1 LDKSISVLIPA
12 YNEEEK
18 IEDTI
23 KSIRELEGVY
33 EVVVVDDG
41 SIDNTYQKA
50 SNLATKVIRLE
61 QNQGKGT
68 ALNRGLKEVSG
79 DIILLLDADLGNSS
93 IEAMKLVEPLLAGR
107 ADMSIA
113 KFPQSQTKGGFGLVK
128 GLANWG
134 LKKLTCQEFSAPL
147 SGQRALSKDV
157 VKKVSSFAKGFGVE
171 VCLTVDVCQAGF
183 RVEEVPVMMKHRE
196 SKRDIQGFIHRGR
209 QFKDVALVL
218 FSKIRRV

>member
-12 YNEEEK
+12 YNEEDK

-23 KSIRELEGVY
+23 KSIKGLDGVE
-33 EVVVVDDG
+33 EVVVIDDG
-41 SIDNTYQKA
+41 SVDNTYQKA
-50 SNLATKVIRLE
+50 SNLATKVIKLE
-61 QNQGKGT
+61 QNQGKGA
-68 ALNRGLKEVSG
+68 ALNRGLEEVNG
-79 DIILLLDADLGNSS
+79 DIILLLDADLGGSS
-93 IEAMKLVEPLLAGR
+93 AEAMKLVEPLLEGR

-113 KFPQSQTKGGFGLVK
+113 KFPPSKVKGGFGLVK

-134 LKKLTCQEFSAPL
+134 LRKLTCQEFSAPL
-147 SGQRALSKDV
+147 SGQRALSKEV
-157 VKKVSSFAKGFGVE
+157 VKELKGFAKGFGVE

-196 SKRDIQGFIHRGR
+196 SKRDIQGFIHRGK

-218 FSKIRRV
+218 ISKINRV

>member
-1 LDKSISVLIPA
+1 MDKSISVLIPA